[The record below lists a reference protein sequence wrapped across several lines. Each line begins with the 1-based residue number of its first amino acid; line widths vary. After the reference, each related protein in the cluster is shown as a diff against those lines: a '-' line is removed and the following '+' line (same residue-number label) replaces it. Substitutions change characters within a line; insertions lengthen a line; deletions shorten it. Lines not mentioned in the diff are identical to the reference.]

1 MLQAF
6 FHAWE
11 RQLASVSKDRV
22 VRPFEW
28 GLDWIPQNGLP
39 HGTPPE
45 QVLERWVDHVME
57 ARQALTASAR
67 CRFPPRSRRR
77 TPRTTR
83 STAG

>member
-28 GLDWIPQNGLP
+28 GLDWIPANGLAA
-39 HGTPPE
+39 
-45 QVLERWVDHVME
+45 QALRRNASSSDWVD
-57 ARQALTASAR
+57 Q
-67 CRFPPRSRRR
+67 
-77 TPRTTR
+77 
-83 STAG
+83 